1 MINTDEEALICDFAE
16 TYHIYDYRS
25 LPLHMAGI
33 FACGLRTDSRISMAI
48 SETKLTTDQTL
59 LALIADNMRM
69 LVWLNSSDGAK
80 GINRPKLLTDA
91 LIGERDT
98 QERAIETFENGQDF
112 EDEWIRLTGGEK

>member
-112 EDEWIRLTGGEK
+112 EDEWRRLTGGEK